1 MPNYATKNKLEDS
14 TGVDTSSL
22 AAKSDFIALKA
33 EVDKLDINYLANV
46 PISLNNLQRKVHDLD
61 VDKLKTVFVYLNKL
75 SDVTSKEVVKNTKFN
90 KLNTKINGLENALR
104 HAFTLIQANQYKTDK
119 QIWRKKL
126 EILIK
131 NT

>member
-1 MPNYATKNKLEDS
+1 M
-14 TGVDTSSL
+14 
-22 AAKSDFIALKA
+22 
-33 EVDKLDINYLANV
+33 
-46 PISLNNLQRKVHDLD
+46 HDLD

-90 KLNTKINGLENALR
+90 KLNTKINDLENAFP

>member
-1 MPNYATKNKLEDS
+1 M
-14 TGVDTSSL
+14 
-22 AAKSDFIALKA
+22 
-33 EVDKLDINYLANV
+33 
-46 PISLNNLQRKVHDLD
+46 HDLD

-90 KLNTKINGLENALR
+90 KLNTKINDLENAVP
-104 HAFTLIQANQYKTDK
+104 HAFTIIQANQYKTDK